1 MRSGM
6 DFGFTED
13 QLILRD
19 SVREFVRNEV
29 PQSYIRDCEAAKR
42 APLEAYDKMA
52 KMGWLGAAIPEE
64 YGGSGLG
71 WIEMGII
78 LEGLA
83 YASFDFS
90 ALYYRAACHGAQS
103 LLTYGSDEQKKK
115 FLPLIAEGKFKSS
128 LSLTEPNAGSDAAG
142 IQTRAVQDGDWFV
155 INGQKIFNSQLDLA
169 NRTVLV
175 VRTDPT
181 APRHKGISMFFV
193 DPKTKGITIERLNT
207 LCFRM
212 VGTNRVTYEDV
223 RIHKSDLLG
232 KLNNGWNQLMTN
244 LEKERFAICAQSI
257 GCAQAAL
264 DCAVQYAK
272 DRIQFGKPIGAFQAI
287 QHKIAEMQMQVH
299 LVRVASYDLARRLDA
314 KVPCRTEASIAKIY
328 ATEVYHRV
336 ADEGMQILGGYSM
349 MPDFPMERHYR
360 DSRINRIGGGST
372 EVLKTSIA
380 KDLGLG
386 RV

>member
-1 MRSGM
+1 M
-6 DFGFTED
+6 DFGFTEE

-19 SVREFVRNEV
+19 SVRAFVRNEV
-29 PQSYIRDCEAAKR
+29 PQSYIRECEAAKR
-42 APLEAYDKMA
+42 PPLEAFDKIG
-52 KMGWLGAAIPEE
+52 KMGWLGAGIPEE
-64 YGGSGLG
+64 YGGAGLG
-71 WIEMGII
+71 YVEMGII
-78 LEGLA
+78 LEELS

-115 FLPLIAEGKFKSS
+115 YLPLIAAGKFKSS

-155 INGQKIFNSQLDLA
+155 INGQKIFNSQLNLA
-169 NRTVLV
+169 DRTVLV
-175 VRTDPT
+175 VRTDPD
-181 APRHKGISMFFV
+181 APRHKGISMFFI
-193 DPKTKGITIERLNT
+193 DPKTTGITIDRLDT

-244 LEKERFAICAQSI
+244 LEKERFSIAAQSI
-257 GCAQAAL
+257 GSAQSAL

-299 LVRVASYDLARRLDA
+299 LVRVATYDLARRLDA
-314 KVPCRTEASIAKIY
+314 KLPCRTEASITKIY
-328 ATEVYHRV
+328 ATEVYHKV
-336 ADEGMQILGGYSM
+336 ADDGMQILGGYSM

-386 RV
+386 RS